1 MFKKPKKLKKIPSD
15 LVSYIMIE
23 TEAMKDFNDKQIISS
38 YCLHKL
44 EVVNWY
50 LDLLEAGSEKYIVP
64 QSKAHLEMVRDQ
76 LVECHKRIMNTKI
89 KSPNKRP
96 IIDIDYPEGYEG
108 TPVFLPEEV
117 HGQRNQ
123 AGYSPWGH
131 KELDKTE

>member
-23 TEAMKDFNDKQIISS
+23 TEAMKDFNDKQIISG

-108 TPVFLPEEV
+108 
-117 HGQRNQ
+117 
-123 AGYSPWGH
+123 
-131 KELDKTE
+131 